1 MTTQLNA
8 ETLAALGAHL
18 DAVVRAVPGVVT
30 LYSATPAVLHAVT
43 QLALGS
49 NTAASLVRVTTT
61 DTGIEILAS
70 VGVDPESQAPATAA
84 AVASAIR
91 AGLADGAAGASTAG
105 TDGAVATVSV
115 RVSRVVA

>member
-1 MTTQLNA
+1 MTTELST
-8 ETLAALGAHL
+8 ETLATLGDRL
-18 DAVVRAVPGVVT
+18 DAVVRGVPGVVA

-91 AGLADGAAGASTAG
+91 AALADGAAATSA
-105 TDGAVATVSV
+105 DGAEALVNV